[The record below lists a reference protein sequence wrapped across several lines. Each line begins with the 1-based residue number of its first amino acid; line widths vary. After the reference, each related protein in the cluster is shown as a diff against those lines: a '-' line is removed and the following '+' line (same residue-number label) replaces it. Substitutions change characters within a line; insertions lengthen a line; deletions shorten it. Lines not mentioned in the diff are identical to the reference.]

1 MDPLSLVALASTT
14 FKGLQVL
21 VSKGAEIEHVAQKL
35 GHWYTLVSDIN
46 QAEQEAEKPPLFK
59 KMFDGSSVEE
69 QALNAVIAKK
79 KIEEQEKQIR
89 ELITWVYG
97 VETYKEMIQMR
108 RDIRAKRERMIYKQ
122 RRRQRFMLDMSAII
136 MGLVVAGGI
145 VHFTLGLIQSLR
157 ARNA

>member
-1 MDPLSLVALASTT
+1 
-14 FKGLQVL
+14 VL

-79 KIEEQEKQIR
+79 KIEEQERQIR
-89 ELITWVYG
+89 ELITWAYG

-108 RDIRAKRERMIYKQ
+108 RDIKAKRERMIYRQ

-136 MGLVVAGGI
+136 MGLMVSGGI
-145 VHFTLGLIQSLR
+145 VYFTFGLIQSLR
-157 ARNA
+157 SA

>member
-1 MDPLSLVALASTT
+1 MASTT

-46 QAEQEAEKPPLFK
+46 QAEREAENPPLFK

-79 KIEEQEKQIR
+79 KIEEQNRQIR
-89 ELITWVYG
+89 ELIMYAYG
-97 VETYKEMIQMR
+97 EETYREMLQMR
-108 RDIRAKRERMIYKQ
+108 KEIRAKRDKMIYKQ
-122 RRRQRFMLDMSAII
+122 RRRQRRMLDVSA
-136 MGLVVAGGI
+136 LVMALIFSGGVI
-145 VHFTLGLIQSLR
+145 YFTATLIQSLR
-157 ARNA
+157 SA

>member
-1 MDPLSLVALASTT
+1 MDPLSLVAMASTT

-46 QAEQEAEKPPLFK
+46 QAEREAENPPLFK

-79 KIEEQEKQIR
+79 KIEEQNRQIR
-89 ELITWVYG
+89 ELIMYAYG
-97 VETYKEMIQMR
+97 EETYREMLQMR
-108 RDIRAKRERMIYKQ
+108 KDIRAKREKMIYKQ
-122 RRRQRFMLDMSAII
+122 RRRQRRMLDVSA
-136 MGLVVAGGI
+136 LVMALIFSGGVI
-145 VHFTLGLIQSLR
+145 YFTLNLIQSLR
-157 ARNA
+157 SA

>member
-1 MDPLSLVALASTT
+1 MDPLSLVAMASTT

-46 QAEQEAEKPPLFK
+46 QAEREAENPPLFK

-79 KIEEQEKQIR
+79 KIEEQEKQVR
-89 ELITWVYG
+89 ELITWAYG
-97 VETYKEMIQMR
+97 VETYREMIQMR
-108 RDIRAKRERMIYKQ
+108 KEIRAKRERMIYKQ
-122 RRRQRFMLDMSAII
+122 RRRQRFMLDVSAVI
-136 MGLVVAGGI
+136 MGLIVAGGI
-145 VHFTLGLIQSLR
+145 VYFTVDLIQSLR
-157 ARNA
+157 SA